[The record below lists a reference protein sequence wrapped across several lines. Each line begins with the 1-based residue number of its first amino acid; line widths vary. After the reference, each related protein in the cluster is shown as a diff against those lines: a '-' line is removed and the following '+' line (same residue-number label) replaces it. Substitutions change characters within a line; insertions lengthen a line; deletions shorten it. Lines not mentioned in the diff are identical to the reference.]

1 MVGVVVGVVGVVGVV
16 VGVVGVVVGVVA
28 MVVGVVGRRRQRTR
42 RNQTWG
48 KRNNLC
54 RGLMC

>member
-1 MVGVVVGVVGVVGVV
+1 VVGVV
-16 VGVVGVVVGVVA
+16 VGVGGVVGGVVA
-28 MVVGVVGRRRQRTR
+28 MVVGVVGRKRPRTR

>member
-1 MVGVVVGVVGVVGVV
+1 VVGVV
-16 VGVVGVVVGVVA
+16 VGVGGVVVGVVA
-28 MVVGVVGRRRQRTR
+28 MVVGVVVAMVVGVVGRKRPRTR